1 MNLYQLLEELT
12 MTKKR
17 HLPLLAVGL
26 LAFMLVATG
35 CSQDAKATKGTDET
49 VATVGDEKITK
60 DELYEVLVQS
70 SGKEALDSM
79 IDKKVIALELKKK
92 KVKVTDK
99 EVEAELAKYVESGGG
114 QEAFTAA
121 LKQNGM
127 TEKQFKEN
135 IVEFLSI
142 QKVLKPG
149 KDITDKEIKAYFE
162 ENKASFQAEGKAEP
176 ALADHKEEIK
186 QLLTDQDLQ
195 AKYGEWLEKARSEHK
210 IENSLSKQ

>member
-1 MNLYQLLEELT
+1 

-17 HLPLLAVGL
+17 YLPLVAVG

-35 CSQDAKATKGTDET
+35 CSQDAKATKGTEKGTDET

-60 DELYEVLVQS
+60 DELYDVLVQS

-79 IDKKVIALELKKK
+79 IDKKVIALELEKK

-176 ALADHKEEIK
+176 VLADHKEEIK

-195 AKYGEWLEKARSEHK
+195 AKYGEWLEKAKSDYK
-210 IENSLSKQ
+210 IENSLSKK